1 MSRVDGGKCR
11 STVAVRPDQDG
22 ALVPEAVPAGEPAV
36 VDQVRPGRERPDR
49 SPARRQHSRSGP
61 PALRPASGHQGE
73 PAVEQVECADRPS
86 VVEHRDVRARAPGT
100 AGVRASIASA
110 EVVFEAAG
118 AARRAAAA
126 QRAQHVL
133 PADGPPL
140 RLVAVQQGVAQ
151 AIRQPRLWRA
161 GTAVFIPVPPIGVM
175 RCAAS
180 PTRKRSRRGTPVPVA
195 GRGGGGDQA
204 GRPGTGDEN
213 VVVGL
218 CHRGLRARL
227 WCAGTARGRR
237 PDGASVK
244 PTDPAGDCPCRAIRD
259 LRGA

>member
-22 ALVPEAVPAGEPAV
+22 ARVPEAVPAGEPAV

-180 PTRKRSRRGTPVPVA
+180 PTRNAEPTRDA
-195 GRGGGGDQA
+195 GPRGG
-204 GRPGTGDEN
+204 P
-213 VVVGL
+213 
-218 CHRGLRARL
+218 
-227 WCAGTARGRR
+227 RR
-237 PDGASVK
+237 
-244 PTDPAGDCPCRAIRD
+244 RR
-259 LRGA
+259 